1 MCQISPIIRAFL
13 ANTERS
19 PEKDALRINEYVI
32 SYNDLKI
39 KAGKLSGY
47 FKKLGIKKEDRV
59 AVLLPNSI
67 EFVLVMLAAADL
79 GLTCVPQNQTL
90 PTNTLFRS
98 FLAADVKHLIAHH
111 SLLPDIKKL
120 AGSFFSNDSA
130 IISVGKE
137 LNSFS
142 YFDDYTQI
150 EHVLGKNEVSPDT
163 PYILSLTSGST
174 GEPKPIILSQECK
187 IKRALAAKDLYKVKS
202 CDIIMAATPLYHSLA
217 ERLVLMPLILGA
229 TAVILPGFT
238 PTLWLRAIENHKVTF
253 TIAVSSQIKSIF
265 EEISKQ
271 NYCLDSLRCLVS
283 SSARLDSDIKLKL
296 LNFLSCDFHECYG
309 TSEIAIASNLTKKD
323 GFIKTDSV
331 GKPAPGT
338 EILIINEKN
347 EILPALKKGEICC
360 KTPMVFSGY
369 YKQPETTK
377 KSFFGKYFKTG
388 DAGYIDSDGYL
399 YYSGRIKD
407 IIITGGINVYPKDI
421 EDVIL
426 THPAVEECVALA
438 LPDTKLV
445 EIIAVALKIKEGSIL
460 TGRELQRLSAKH
472 LADYQQPMK
481 YICVEQ
487 IPKNPMGKT
496 DKKELLRRI
505 TEEDYGVIL

>member
-79 GLTCVPQNQTL
+79 GFTCVPQNQTL

-238 PTLWLRAIENHKVTF
+238 PALWLKAIEKHQITF
-253 TIAVSSQIKSIF
+253 TIAVSSQLKAIF
-265 EEISKQ
+265 LELSKHE
-271 NYCLDSLRCLVS
+271 YCLDSLRCLVS
-283 SSARLDSDIKLKL
+283 SSALLDCEIKLKL
-296 LNFLSCDFHECYG
+296 LKFLRCDFHECYG
-309 TSEIAIASNLTKKD
+309 TSEIAIASNLTKEQ

-331 GKPAPGT
+331 GKPAP
-338 EILIINEKN
+338 EVDIIIINEENK
-347 EILPALKKGEICC
+347 ILHSQEKGEICC
-360 KTPMVFSGY
+360 KTPMAFSGY

-377 KSFFGKYFKTG
+377 NSYFGEYFKTG
-388 DAGYIDSDGYL
+388 DIGYLDSDGYL
-399 YYSGRIKD
+399 YYSGRKKD
-407 IIITGGINVYPKDI
+407 IIITGGINVYPT
-421 EDVIL
+421 DVETIIKS
-426 THPAVEECVALA
+426 HPAVEECIAIA
-438 LPDTKLV
+438 LPDPNLV
-445 EIIAVALKIKEGSIL
+445 EIIAVVLKIKKDIKIAK
-460 TGRELQRLSAKH
+460 RELQLLAATR

>member
-142 YFDDYTQI
+142 YFDDYLSDRACSWEKRI
-150 EHVLGKNEVSPDT
+150 SPDT

-187 IKRALAAKDLYKVKS
+187 IKERWRQDLIQSKS
-202 CDIIMAATPLYHSLA
+202 CDIIMCHSFIPFIGRKTCFNAPHTWSNRSYL
-217 ERLVLMPLILGA
+217 LVL
-229 TAVILPGFT
+229 
-238 PTLWLRAIENHKVTF
+238 
-253 TIAVSSQIKSIF
+253 
-265 EEISKQ
+265 
-271 NYCLDSLRCLVS
+271 
-283 SSARLDSDIKLKL
+283 
-296 LNFLSCDFHECYG
+296 DFM
-309 TSEIAIASNLTKKD
+309 A
-323 GFIKTDSV
+323 
-331 GKPAPGT
+331 
-338 EILIINEKN
+338 
-347 EILPALKKGEICC
+347 
-360 KTPMVFSGY
+360 
-369 YKQPETTK
+369 
-377 KSFFGKYFKTG
+377 
-388 DAGYIDSDGYL
+388 
-399 YYSGRIKD
+399 
-407 IIITGGINVYPKDI
+407 
-421 EDVIL
+421 
-426 THPAVEECVALA
+426 
-438 LPDTKLV
+438 
-445 EIIAVALKIKEGSIL
+445 
-460 TGRELQRLSAKH
+460 
-472 LADYQQPMK
+472 
-481 YICVEQ
+481 
-487 IPKNPMGKT
+487 
-496 DKKELLRRI
+496 
-505 TEEDYGVIL
+505 